1 MRLTFL
7 LSIVT
12 FFLAL
17 SASRADEVRKL
28 DGERHSGTIKSITTT
43 AITFGGSVRDTVV
56 PVNEIAAVV
65 FTPEPR
71 GLAEARAA
79 YDAGRYTDV
88 FTSLSEIK
96 PEQIRRGEIKTEVE
110 FYRAMAAARLAGFG
124 SVDQKTAT
132 AAGKELIRF
141 LGEHKDSH
149 HFYEVNEALGDL
161 LAALKNPNAFHYYEV
176 LASAPWPDYQV
187 RANLLKGRSEQMHG
201 NHTRAIELYDLALAI
216 PASGRPA
223 ELQMQLARVG
233 KATSLVETGKLD
245 EARQLLSEVIA
256 KAAESDREVFA
267 RAYNALG
274 GAHRKAGAT
283 TDALLEYLKVELLY
297 NTVPDAHAE
306 ALYYLSQLWPEAR
319 HPDRARAAAAA
330 LQDRYPTS
338 RWNKR

>member
-1 MRLTFL
+1 MRF
-7 LSIVT
+7 
-12 FFLAL
+12 AL
-17 SASRADEVRKL
+17 FITLVSFSVAQSRADEVRTHNG
-28 DGERHSGTIKSITTT
+28 DRHTGTIKSITPS
-43 AITFGGSVRDTVV
+43 AVTFGGSVRDTVV
-56 PVNEIAAVV
+56 PVNEIAAVI

-79 YDAGRYTDV
+79 YDAGRYSAV
-88 FTSLSEIK
+88 FASLNEIK
-96 PEQIRRGEIKTEVE
+96 PEQLRRDEVKTEVE

-124 SVDQKTAT
+124 SADQKTAT

-141 LGEHKDSH
+141 LSEHKDSH

-161 LAALKNPNAFHYYEV
+161 LTVLKNPNAFPYYEV

-187 RANLLKGRSEQMHG
+187 RAHLLKGRAEQMHG
-201 NHTRAIELYDLALAI
+201 NHTAAMEHFNLALAT

-223 ELQMQLARVG
+223 ELQIQLARIG
-233 KATSLVETGKLD
+233 KATSFIEIGNPA
-245 EARQLLSEVIA
+245 EARKLLSEVIA
-256 KAAESDREVFA
+256 KAAEGDREIFA

-274 GAHRKAGAT
+274 ALHRKAGET

-306 ALYYLSQLWPEAR
+306 ALYYLSQLWPAAR
-319 HPDRARAAAAA
+319 HPDRGKAAAAA

>member
-1 MRLTFL
+1 MRSALFLTLF
-7 LSIVT
+7 
-12 FFLAL
+12 AL
-17 SASRADEVRKL
+17 VALPASRADEVRKL
-28 DGERHSGTIKSITTT
+28 DGDRQTGTIKSISPT
-43 AITFGGSVRDTVV
+43 AVTFGGSVRDTVV

-79 YDAGRYTDV
+79 YDSGRYTDV
-88 FTSLSEIK
+88 FASLNEIK
-96 PEQIRRGEIKTEVE
+96 PEQIRREEVRTEVE

-132 AAGKELIRF
+132 SAGKELVRF
-141 LGEHKDSH
+141 LGEHKESH

-161 LAALKNPNAFHYYEV
+161 LTALKNPKAFHYYDV

-187 RANLLKGRSEQMHG
+187 RAHLLKGRAEQMHG
-201 NHTRAIELYDLALAI
+201 NHNAAIDHFDLALAT
-216 PASGRPA
+216 PAGGRPA
-223 ELQMQLARVG
+223 ELQTQFARIG
-233 KATSLVETGKLD
+233 KATSLIEAGKLD
-245 EARQLLSEVIA
+245 DARKLLAEVIA
-256 KAAESDREVFA
+256 KAAEGDREVFA

-283 TDALLEYLKVELLY
+283 IDALLEYLKVETLY

-319 HPDRARAAAAA
+319 HPQRAKAAAAA
-330 LQDRYPTS
+330 LEDRYPTS